1 MMDLLYIFLF
11 LIIEIWI
18 IGVSYFSV
26 RYGYS
31 LIYKPYL
38 TKRGKFYYIVLIAF
52 WFIYFKRLNKTFV

>member
-1 MMDLLYIFLF
+1 MDTLLTFF
-11 LIIEIWI
+11 FVLIEVYV
-18 IGVSYFSV
+18 IGVFYFGV
-26 RYGYS
+26 RYDYS